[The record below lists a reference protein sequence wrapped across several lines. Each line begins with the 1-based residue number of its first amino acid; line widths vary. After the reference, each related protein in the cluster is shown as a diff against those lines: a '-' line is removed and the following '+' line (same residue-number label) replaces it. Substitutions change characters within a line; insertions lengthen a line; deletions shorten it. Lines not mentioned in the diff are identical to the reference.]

1 MIVLSLAF
9 DMTYFRFISTME
21 TETVASRN
29 AIDLLLW
36 EKFKRGIC
44 PREEK
49 TGEEVAGADVGSGF
63 VYGWD
68 C

>member
-29 AIDLLLW
+29 AIDSLLW

-44 PREEK
+44 PREER
-49 TGEEVAGADVGSGF
+49 TGEDSNAQMSSFHVHVD
-63 VYGWD
+63 YD
-68 C
+68 